1 MTDRD
6 PAEGFFTL
14 MGRAAALRCP
24 RCGSS
29 AAVRRMSV
37 ADVCPTCGLR
47 YEREQGYWIGAMI
60 IDTAVT
66 FGMFLLVFVGGMV
79 ITWPEVPWTGL
90 LILTV
95 AVNLVVPIS
104 FYPWAKLLWV
114 AMELSWHPLEPEEI
128 ETARARAG
136 D

>member
-1 MTDRD
+1 
-6 PAEGFFTL
+6 
-14 MGRAAALRCP
+14 
-24 RCGSS
+24 
-29 AAVRRMSV
+29 MSV
-37 ADVCPTCGLR
+37 ADICPTCGLR

-66 FGMFLLVFVGGMV
+66 FGMFLLVFVGGMI

-90 LILTV
+90 FIVTV
-95 AVNLVVPIS
+95 AVNLIVPIA

-114 AMELSWHPLEPEEI
+114 AMELSWHPLEPDEI
-128 ETARARAG
+128 AAARTRIE